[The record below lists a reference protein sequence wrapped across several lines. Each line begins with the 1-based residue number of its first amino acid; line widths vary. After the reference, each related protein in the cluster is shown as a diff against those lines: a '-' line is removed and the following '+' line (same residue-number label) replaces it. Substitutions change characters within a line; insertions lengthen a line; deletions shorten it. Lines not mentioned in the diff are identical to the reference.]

1 MLPSQGELPA
11 VCKLIQHPAC
21 VQAVPSLCNSLPC
34 LLHTASRH
42 SCSITSLKP
51 PRSFLAES
59 DPPSKGIHWVFW
71 LPLTASP
78 DIAQA
83 CFTLPLAIKGRRVG
97 GSHLWAKSG
106 RRLFGFFFFFS
117 LNGPGAKNSFYIF
130 KWLGDKNEKE
140 ISYVKII

>member
-11 VCKLIQHPAC
+11 VRKLIQRPAC

-59 DPPSKGIHWVFW
+59 DPPSKGVHWVFW

-83 CFTLPLAIKGRRVG
+83 CFTLRLAIKAG
-97 GSHLWAKSG
+97 WAAPTCG
-106 RRLFGFFFFFS
+106 PNLAAACLGFFFFS

-130 KWLGDKNEKE
+130 KWLGEKNEKD
-140 ISYVKII
+140 ISHVKII